1 MSSLFFVGVV
11 VVGLIALVVA
21 LVVDV
26 RTSPEQ
32 EAERIKRQDEAMKT
46 KDDPN
51 EPARFV
57 P

>member
-1 MSSLFFVGVV
+1 MSSLFFVGVI

-21 LVVDV
+21 LVVDL
-26 RTSPEQ
+26 RTWPEQ
-32 EAERIKRQDEAMKT
+32 EAERIKRQDEGMKT

>member
-1 MSSLFFVGVV
+1 MSSLFFVGVI

-21 LVVDV
+21 LVVDL
-26 RTSPEQ
+26 RKSPEQ